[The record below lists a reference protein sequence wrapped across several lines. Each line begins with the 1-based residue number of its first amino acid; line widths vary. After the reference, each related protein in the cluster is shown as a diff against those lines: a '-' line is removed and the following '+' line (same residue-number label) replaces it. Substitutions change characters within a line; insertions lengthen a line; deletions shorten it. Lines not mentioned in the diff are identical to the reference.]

1 MPTNSSSDKK
11 LNNTQFLILN
21 SHFSINLRT
30 FAPSNDIKMKRFL
43 FIMIATVVVLA
54 SCNDYETYGDKKE
67 KERNAISKFIS
78 DSSIYVISEEQF
90 IQQGMT
96 TNLENNEFVKFDKNG
111 VYMQIVR
118 PGCGSMLLDGQKCNL
133 VCRFSEFNL
142 LVDSVDARN
151 NTAAYAAMPDI
162 MYVSRTGSNFTAAFL
177 SGVMYQ
183 RYTASVPPGWLV
195 PLSYIKVGRPQA
207 ENEDCAKVR
216 LIVPHTQ
223 GHANASS
230 YVTPYYYEIT
240 YMKE

>member
-1 MPTNSSSDKK
+1 MA
-11 LNNTQFLILN
+11 I
-21 SHFSINLRT
+21 
-30 FAPSNDIKMKRFL
+30 
-43 FIMIATVVVLA
+43 
-54 SCNDYETYGDKKE
+54 KKE

-183 RYTASVPPGWLV
+183 RYTASVPRAGLCPSHISRWAVLRLKTRIAPKCALSCLTRRAMPMHPV
-195 PLSYIKVGRPQA
+195 TLPLI
-207 ENEDCAKVR
+207 
-216 LIVPHTQ
+216 
-223 GHANASS
+223 
-230 YVTPYYYEIT
+230 IT
-240 YMKE
+240 R